1 MPRRRSTGDANIPPE
16 RLAAFAVLAR
26 DHRGDLAR
34 IVEKPTPA
42 QLEQAGPGRLVS
54 MNCWRF
60 APSIFAACRAVTPS
74 VRGELEIVDAV
85 AALVAAGERMRVVG
99 VAAGVLDL
107 SARGDVRST
116 AVADPVDLSPGDDL
130 AGVRTHPRWVEEV
143 GDDPVRW
150 ASYLAAVEN
159 GTGFGSSPGVG
170 GVGTRGG
177 SEDHTAMLCSQPGH
191 LGRFGFDPLERL
203 EHVALPLGR
212 TFVVGVSGAWPQQ
225 AAAASAHVTAPAGP
239 AHPLPDSWQGN

>member
-116 AVADPVDLSPGDDL
+116 AAADPVDLSPGDDL
-130 AGVRTHPRWVEEV
+130 ALPPGHWGR
-143 GDDPVRW
+143 
-150 ASYLAAVEN
+150 YL
-159 GTGFGSSPGVG
+159 TGFGAFA
-170 GVGTRGG
+170 R
-177 SEDHTAMLCSQPGH
+177 AW
-191 LGRFGFDPLERL
+191 LER
-203 EHVALPLGR
+203 HR
-212 TFVVGVSGAWPQQ
+212 RAWPQQ